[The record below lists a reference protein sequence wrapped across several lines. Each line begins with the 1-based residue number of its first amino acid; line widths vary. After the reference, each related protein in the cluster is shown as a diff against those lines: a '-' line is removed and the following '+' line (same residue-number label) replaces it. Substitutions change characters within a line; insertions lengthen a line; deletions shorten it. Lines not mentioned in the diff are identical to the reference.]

1 MCYPLN
7 LYNDA
12 CSVFSI
18 KLEEKSPKE
27 GRRGKKQESTV
38 FLFLQ
43 NKWVGK
49 KKNCFVGE
57 MLGDVNMWTGL
68 TAEPL
73 VAQSPFPSLSV
84 GNSHGCS
91 CQAPGPLLLC
101 WKILDWETGWFLRT
115 HRAGCPLLWALWQQ
129 RNSRPTF
136 PAPGFLLKRAFAARG
151 LTFPY
156 VSALINVWEMNF
168 DSHLQQ
174 HKLDGIKCNAS
185 FQFCS
190 FYLLAIVFSFK

>member
-1 MCYPLN
+1 MC
-7 LYNDA
+7 
-12 CSVFSI
+12 
-18 KLEEKSPKE
+18 
-27 GRRGKKQESTV
+27 G
-38 FLFLQ
+38 
-43 NKWVGK
+43 WVK
-49 KKNCFVGE
+49 KKKIALWGRCLE
-57 MLGDVNMWTGL
+57 MSACEQDWLLSLWW
-68 TAEPL
+68 
-73 VAQSPFPSLSV
+73 QSPFSSLSV
-84 GNSHGCS
+84 GNSHGYS

-101 WKILDWETGWFLRT
+101 WKILDWETGQFLRT

-168 DSHLQQ
+168 DSHPQQ
-174 HKLDGIKCNAS
+174 HKLDGIKCSAS

-190 FYLLAIVFSFK
+190 FYLLAIIFSFKWYSHGAEF